1 MKSSELLD
9 PAGAGKFIG
18 VSKPTWLSMV
28 QKNQAPK
35 PIVLGKRIFWPK
47 SVLEKWISEGCQ
59 LKESE

>member
-35 PIVLGKRIFWPK
+35 PIVLGKRIFWAKTTLENWIK
-47 SVLEKWISEGCQ
+47 SGFQNNEQ
-59 LKESE
+59 